1 MEQLPEPLPDN
12 PLHILSQ
19 WLEDAR
25 ASGLYPNP
33 DAMALATVE
42 PTGQPAN
49 RIVLCKQLL
58 ADPGYAV
65 FYTNYA
71 SAKGDAITA
80 NARVAAVFHWD
91 RLNRQA
97 RLEGVAVPSPA
108 AESDAYFASRDRDSQ
123 IGAWASA
130 QSQPIEQRSQLLRAL
145 QAMQQR
151 FGDHNSIARPPHWGG
166 YRIWL
171 SAVELWT
178 RGDARL
184 HDRGRWKRE
193 LTASA
198 DGGHMASPWQS
209 QRLQP

>member
-1 MEQLPEPLPDN
+1 MEQLPDPLPDN

-19 WLEDAR
+19 WLDEAR
-25 ASGLYPNP
+25 ASNLYPNP
-33 DAMALATVE
+33 DAMALATVDA
-42 PTGQPAN
+42 TGQPAN

-58 ADPGYAV
+58 AEPGYAV
-65 FYTNYA
+65 FYTNYT
-71 SAKGDAITA
+71 SAKGDAIAA

-97 RLEGVAVPSPA
+97 RLEGIAVPSPA

-123 IGAWASA
+123 VGAWASA

-151 FGDHNSIARPPHWGG
+151 FGDRDSIARPPHWGG
-166 YRIWL
+166 YRVWL
-171 SAVELWT
+171 TAAELWT

-184 HDRGRWKRE
+184 HDRGRWERE
-193 LTASA
+193 LTAGD
-198 DGGHMASPWQS
+198 DGGFTASPWQH